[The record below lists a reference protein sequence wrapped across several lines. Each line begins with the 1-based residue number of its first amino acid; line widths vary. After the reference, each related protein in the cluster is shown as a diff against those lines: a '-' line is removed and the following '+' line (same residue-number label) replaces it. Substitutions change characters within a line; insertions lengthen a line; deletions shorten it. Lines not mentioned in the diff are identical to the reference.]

1 MSIVIR
7 VKVTAHNGFTTA
19 KQAKVIDFL
28 QGDKFKVRFNEA
40 ETSLKAKERILEW
53 EKTAHHI
60 KGDGK
65 TGDYSRGDVLKF
77 TVRSY
82 EAMKLPNRAEFSMYP
97 FESLTFD
104 SKIELSG
111 FEIDK
116 QEYIFDIYRSLPE
129 KEVTVASDV
138 DGLPAYSLD
147 YKRTIQTS
155 ECEQG
160 PIRYFMPLND
170 EEIDPDK
177 PDDRKV
183 LEGLSFPVS
192 RLSIK
197 LERDPIGALTS
208 FLWPTLV
215 QASFAFKC
223 LEIDDAAERQANLSI
238 PLLAV
243 GGILTLLKSQLPQ
256 LEGSTLLEKFILLYS
271 IFMMFPLV
279 RNKTMDNYI

>member
-1 MSIVIR
+1 M
-7 VKVTAHNGFTTA
+7 
-19 KQAKVIDFL
+19 
-28 QGDKFKVRFNEA
+28 
-40 ETSLKAKERILEW
+40 AKERILEW
-53 EKTAHHI
+53 EKTDHHI
-60 KGDGK
+60 PETQAGVDGIY
-65 TGDYSRGDVLKF
+65 DYSRGDVLKF

-82 EAMKLPNRAEFSMYP
+82 ETMKLPNRAEFSMYP

-129 KEVTVASDV
+129 KEVTTASDV

-160 PIRYFMPLND
+160 PIRYEMPTNV
-170 EEIDPDK
+170 EKIDPDD
-177 PDDRKV
+177 PDDRIK

-208 FLWPTLV
+208 FLWPTIV

-279 RNKTMDNYI
+279 RNKTADNYIAD